1 MLTLLAQAPDR
12 GLPAPDAVIYLEL
25 LVEDAMARGG
35 FGEERYERVQAPAS
49 LKEFCCSPNPAIHRA
64 LAHAW
69 NIVLWLGAVS
79 KMRDIQCSG
88 CTKL

>member
-12 GLPAPDAVIYLEL
+12 GLPAQDAVIYLEL
-25 LVEDAMARGG
+25 SVEDAMARGG
-35 FGEERYERVQAPAS
+35 FGEERYER
-49 LKEFCCSPNPAIHRA
+49 CSPQRPSKSCGVLSRA

-69 NIVLWLGAVS
+69 KIVVRLDAFRV
-79 KMRDIQCSG
+79 MCDIPCPG